1 MSAPSGGTIVS
12 VADILADLIFLR
24 EEQIA
29 GTDTSFQEDLQ
40 FTEAVLRS
48 LEAVLLSYEGWRD
61 IFRLDIRY
69 GAASNYLRY

>member
-1 MSAPSGGTIVS
+1 VSAPSGGTIVY
-12 VADILADLIFLR
+12 VADILADLIVLR